1 MKSEKKKNQA
11 GKISEWIK
19 LDLNAS
25 TGLLSSLDKLILHL
39 QAVLPDDRFDGID
52 HYTNIMISIYN
63 HIKSSDTKNRRISVK
78 QLKAIQQGYYRSFSE
93 DLYIPGLEFYLI
105 RNTELI
111 HRQQKSYQTR
121 LERGSI
127 VGPNTNS
134 KE

>member
-1 MKSEKKKNQA
+1 MKSEKKKNQV

-39 QAVLPDDRFDGID
+39 QTVLPDDRFDGID